1 MRGRLRRWLWIQAFS
16 VVLTLFWSG
25 FLLVL
30 GEGPP
35 PLLLL
40 LGIFQAVMFYSAF
53 VNEVELALE
62 QKDIP

>member
-1 MRGRLRRWLWIQAFS
+1 MRRRLRRWLWIQAFS
-16 VVLTLFWSG
+16 MVLTLFWSG
-25 FLLVL
+25 FLIVL

-40 LGIFQAVMFYSAF
+40 LGIFQAVIFYSAC
-53 VNEVELALE
+53 VNEAELALE